1 MLVSQREAKITDIF
15 SDYLHI
21 TAVNRK
27 LTTGIFGQGFAR
39 DWEGLRVNRIKVSL
53 QSFVIVIVRLFF
65 SRSAPSVRRQLSNF

>member
-21 TAVNRK
+21 TGVDRK

-39 DWEGLRVNRIKVSL
+39 DWEGLKVNRIKVSL
-53 QSFVIVIVRLFF
+53 QSYVIVIVRFF
-65 SRSAPSVRRQLSNF
+65 SSRSAPSVSLQLSNF